1 MINIHNIYYMLSYAF
16 TVLNKKGYQHIATES
31 FNNMADLYSALLIKG
46 VSSQLK
52 YGLQHDYLEHNDS
65 LNVIRGKINVTAS
78 IQQGT
83 MMHKQLNCTYD
94 EFSINTYM
102 NQILKTTMLNVLKL
116 DISRTRKKALKR
128 LLIYFKHVDILDYRH
143 IDWQLRFDRHHE
155 TYRMLM
161 AICYL
166 VTQGRIQSER
176 SGSRETMMFEDEQ
189 QMARLYERFV
199 RAYYKKEFPQLKVT
213 ASHIPWAIDD
223 DYRHMLPTMRSDVML
238 TYGKQCLIIDTKY
251 YTSTL
256 QQYFDTR
263 TIHSGNLYQI
273 FAYVK
278 NEAFHLKS
286 KQINVAGMLLYAKTD
301 EQLVP
306 DNTFQMSGNTI
317 SVKTLDLNQD
327 FIHIAK
333 QLDDIVYNYFKI

>member
-1 MINIHNIYYMLSYAF
+1 
-16 TVLNKKGYQHIATES
+16 
-31 FNNMADLYSALLIKG
+31 
-46 VSSQLK
+46 
-52 YGLQHDYLEHNDS
+52 
-65 LNVIRGKINVTAS
+65 
-78 IQQGT
+78 
-83 MMHKQLNCTYD
+83 MMHKRLNCTYD

-213 ASHIPWAIDD
+213 ASHIPWPLMMIIVTC
-223 DYRHMLPTMRSDVML
+223 YR
-238 TYGKQCLIIDTKY
+238 Q
-251 YTSTL
+251 
-256 QQYFDTR
+256 
-263 TIHSGNLYQI
+263 
-273 FAYVK
+273 
-278 NEAFHLKS
+278 
-286 KQINVAGMLLYAKTD
+286 
-301 EQLVP
+301 
-306 DNTFQMSGNTI
+306 
-317 SVKTLDLNQD
+317 
-327 FIHIAK
+327 
-333 QLDDIVYNYFKI
+333 